1 MVSYSEVSYMI
12 VQFPAVKLIELPD
25 VRAFDRDVTPWLVL
39 REAENCYVLGDL
51 PRMIWEHDN
60 TQLPRPRFFALKDHE
75 QIVCAA
81 ILHSQGSLVMTWASY
96 EMICAVV
103 TQLHAAGVQPTSV
116 FGPGYVS
123 WQFARTWGELT
134 GVQWDAGRE
143 ERVYQLSSV
152 RYEPPASGR
161 LSVATPADDAFVT
174 PWLAGFAREAHY
186 EGANNLE
193 EIKKL
198 LYTESRLFIWRNPD
212 PVGMAAWVSPTP
224 HGGSINMV
232 YVPAAARGQG
242 HGKAVVAALAR
253 HAIAGGARYCFILT
267 DTQDKRNNH
276 LYQNIG
282 ARTVAELLQCT
293 FKPAAVFGSKPA
305 TGTLNIITNRP

>member
-1 MVSYSEVSYMI
+1 MI
-12 VQFPAVKLIELPD
+12 VQFPTMRLTEYPD
-25 VRAFDRDVTPWLVL
+25 ARMFDREVGPWLVL

-60 TQLPRPRFFALKDHE
+60 NRGPRPRYFALKDRE
-75 QIVCAA
+75 QLVCAA
-81 ILHSQGSLVMTWASY
+81 ILHPQGGLVMTWASY
-96 EMICAVV
+96 EMVCAVA
-103 TQLHAAGVQPTSV
+103 TQLQAAGVQPTSI
-116 FGPGYVS
+116 FAPGYVS

-134 GVQWDAGRE
+134 NTQWDAGRE
-143 ERVYQLSSV
+143 ERVYQLSRV

-161 LSVATPADDAFVT
+161 LSVATPADDAFVS
-174 PWLAGFAREAHY
+174 PWLEGFAREAHY
-186 EGANNLE
+186 EAGSSLAD
-193 EIKKL
+193 IKAL
-198 LYTESRLFIWRNPD
+198 LYNESRLFIWRNPD

-242 HGKAVVAALAR
+242 HGKAVVSALAR
-253 HAIAGGARYCFILT
+253 HVLAGGARYCFILT

-282 ARTVAELLQCT
+282 ARTVAELLQCSFKLAPASGT
-293 FKPAAVFGSKPA
+293 KPAAGP
-305 TGTLNIITNRP
+305 LNITTNFTR